1 MNVPLAFT
9 ALVGLII
16 SSGFFSGV
24 ESAFTSLSPAQVA
37 VIQERW
43 KTRGKLVAR
52 LMTQPDRL
60 LTTVLIGNN
69 LMNIGA
75 SALATSVT
83 IELFGNG
90 AIGVMTGVLTLVM
103 LIFAEVTP
111 KQLAISNNEFI
122 CLHTARFIW
131 ILSRALSP
139 VIVMI
144 SGFSRLVARISGGG
158 KRRTLTLESILQIIR
173 HAEYLGILEQ
183 YKSRLFKNLFR
194 FSEIPVSAVMTHRRN
209 VVSIDRTVC
218 IGAALQLVGETG
230 IARVPVYAG
239 DPEEIVGVVLTRD
252 LIQARHRLDEP
263 VRTIMHKPLFLPE
276 NKRIDEAMQQILREH
291 LNIAIVLDEYGGLAG
306 IVTIEDILEEIVGEI
321 YDEHEPRQGGKIV
334 AMGEGTFLLKG
345 DIPLSVANDV
355 LATPLQ
361 YDSSDVKTLAGYLT
375 EILERIPVSGESI
388 PTEAGIFT
396 VERMDHNRV
405 VEVSYRPP
413 TATTDVSDTKN

>member
-1 MNVPLAFT
+1 MNLSLAFT
-9 ALVGLII
+9 ALLGLII
-16 SSGFFSGV
+16 GSGFFSGV
-24 ESAFTSLSPAQVA
+24 ESAFTSLSPTQVA
-37 VIQERW
+37 VMQERW
-43 KTRGKLVAR
+43 GTRGKLVAR
-52 LMTQPDRL
+52 LMAYPDRL

-69 LMNIGA
+69 LMNVAA

-83 IELFGNG
+83 IELFGSA
-90 AIGVMTGVLTLVM
+90 AIGIMTGVLTLVM

-122 CLHTARFIW
+122 CLHTARIIW
-131 ILSRALSP
+131 LLSRLLSP

-144 SGFSRLVARISGGG
+144 GGFSRMVARLSGGG

-194 FSEIPVSAVMTHRRN
+194 LSEIPVSAVMTHRRN
-209 VVSIDRTVC
+209 VVSLERSVS
-218 IGAALQLVGETG
+218 IGEALQMVGETG

-263 VRTIMHKPLFLPE
+263 IRTIMHKPLFLPE
-276 NKRIDEAMQQILREH
+276 NKRIDEAMQQILHEH

-321 YDEHEPRQGGKIV
+321 YDEHEPRKGGKIV
-334 AMGEGTFLLKG
+334 ALGEGKFRLQA

-355 LATPLQ
+355 LPIPLQ
-361 YDSSDVKTLAGYLT
+361 IDSSDGNTLAGYLT
-375 EILERIPVSGESI
+375 EILERIPVPGESI
-388 PTEAGIFT
+388 STEAGVFV
-396 VERMDHNRV
+396 VERMDQNRL
-405 VEVSYRPP
+405 VEVSYRPTVP
-413 TATTDVSDTKN
+413 TTDGSDTKN